1 MNTLKMTTSPFPIA
15 GTTLTVPHEMEKF
28 VKQINRELIGAERHF
43 NRYFSD
49 SPLNSSNYPPYN
61 LEKFGDDHYRIT
73 VAIAGF
79 SKENIDITVE
89 NDLLTIDGKSPMS
102 STTVPQTVAEHDI
115 MVDTDFL
122 YRGIANRDFKLRFTL
137 ADYVEVKEARFE
149 NGLLCLELLREV
161 PESMKPK
168 TIEIK

>member
-15 GTTLTVPHEMEKF
+15 GTTFTIPQEMEKF
-28 VKQINRELIGAERHF
+28 VKQLNRELIGAERHF

-61 LEKFGDDHYRIT
+61 IEKFGDDHYRIT
-73 VAIAGF
+73 IAIAGF
-79 SKENIDITVE
+79 SKENVDITVE
-89 NDLLTIDGKSPMS
+89 NDLLTIDGQATGSAEKS
-102 STTVPQTVAEHDI
+102 STIETDA
-115 MVDTDFL
+115 DFL

-149 NGLLCLELLREV
+149 NGLLCLELFREV